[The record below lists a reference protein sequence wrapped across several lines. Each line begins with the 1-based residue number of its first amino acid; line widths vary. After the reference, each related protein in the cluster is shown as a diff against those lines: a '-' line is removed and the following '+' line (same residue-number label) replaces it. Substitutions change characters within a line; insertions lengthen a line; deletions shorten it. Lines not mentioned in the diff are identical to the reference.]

1 MKQTLESV
9 LENLG
14 LQFYTLTRPNA
25 IFALEGQSMEQAQ
38 RSRTLEIPAV
48 MRALHQTMD
57 GDPKILNDPIAPRLL
72 DPDDERRWLEPLL
85 NHTFAKQLRARF
97 VLRSRYAED
106 CLAEAVQLGVRQYLI
121 LGAGLD
127 TFAYRQSAPSN
138 SLRIYEVDHPIT
150 QDWKRD
156 RLRAANIAIPSN
168 LTFVPIDFEKTS
180 LVRGLEAAG
189 FAVNAPTFCS
199 CLGVLQYLTSD
210 AIDATLRFVLSLP
223 PSSEIVLSFVL
234 PQEALSGSEAEMVA
248 IAAQRAAEVGE
259 PWLSRLHADQLSSK
273 LRVLG
278 FSQISHLTP
287 HKAHERYFRNRYDGL
302 KGREGEQLMR
312 AIV

>member
-1 MKQTLESV
+1 
-9 LENLG
+9 
-14 LQFYTLTRPNA
+14 
-25 IFALEGQSMEQAQ
+25 MEQAQ

-48 MRALHQTMD
+48 MRALHQTVD

-72 DPDDERRWLEPLL
+72 DPDDDRPWLEPMLK
-85 NHTFAKQLRARF
+85 HPFAKQLRAGF

-106 CLAEAVQLGVRQYLI
+106 CLAEAVQRGVRQYLI

-127 TFAYRQSAPSN
+127 TFAYRQPAPLG

-156 RLRAANIAIPSN
+156 RLRAANIAIPSY

-180 LVRGLEAAG
+180 LAAGLEAAG
-189 FAVNAPTFCS
+189 FAFDAPTFCS
-199 CLGVLQYLTSD
+199 CLGVLQYLTAD

-234 PQEALSGSEAEMVA
+234 PQEALSGSEAEMIA
-248 IAAQRAAEVGE
+248 IATQRAAEVGE
-259 PWLSRLHADQLSSK
+259 PWLSRFHADQLSSK
-273 LRVLG
+273 LRELG
-278 FSQISHLTP
+278 FSRITHLRP
-287 HKAHERYFRNRYDGL
+287 DEARERYFRGRRDGL
-302 KGREGEQLMR
+302 KERQGEQLMR
-312 AIV
+312 AVV